1 MADDR
6 DFQTNVSFSDI
17 FETILQRYCDHAV
30 TAEQAERAVISVM
43 ASVYIDREIDE
54 VSAESLEDYI
64 RALFLVCRMRPEMC
78 TDAAEALSA
87 IANAAYCGARDLS
100 AVVKGIRLV
109 KSDAALSAAH
119 NKSRFRPAQRLN

>member
-30 TAEQAERAVISVM
+30 TAEQAERAVISVI
-43 ASVYIDREIDE
+43 ASVYIDAELDE

-64 RALFLVCRMRPEMC
+64 RAVLLVCRMRPDMC
-78 TDAAEALSA
+78 ADAAKALSA

-100 AVVKGIRLV
+100 AVIKGIRLV
-109 KSDAALSAAH
+109 KTEAALSAA
-119 NKSRFRPAQRLN
+119 NDQTRSRPAQRLN